1 MDSAWNN
8 TEIYLKQLIPP
19 TLENSKEEAK
29 TSEEHDQSKIDSDS
43 SKDNDSGGVFSN
55 IIGILDENLKIIL
68 KC

>member
-29 TSEEHDQSKIDSDS
+29 TSEEHDQSQIDRDS

-55 IIGILDENLKIIL
+55 IIGIY
-68 KC
+68 